1 MKGETDMIMTRTK
14 KGYSITASEKEGRE
28 LVMEMLRASLQVVQD
43 LSYEYEKDPEEV
55 LRDIGSE
62 LLERMSEE
70 EANLN

>member
-1 MKGETDMIMTRTK
+1 MIMTRTK

-28 LVMEMLRASLQVVQD
+28 LVMEMFRASLQVVQD
-43 LSYEYEKDPEEV
+43 LSYEYEKNPEEV

-70 EANLN
+70 EVNLN

>member
-1 MKGETDMIMTRTK
+1 MIMTRTK

-28 LVMEMLRASLQVVQD
+28 LVMEMFMASLQVVKD
-43 LSYEYEKDPEEV
+43 LSYEYEKDSDEV

-62 LLERMSEE
+62 LLERMGEE

>member
-1 MKGETDMIMTRTK
+1 MIMTRTK

-28 LVMEMLRASLQVVQD
+28 LVMEMFRASLQVVQD
-43 LSYEYEKDPEEV
+43 LSYEYEKDPEAV

-62 LLERMSEE
+62 LLERMGEE